1 MPGTRQAQEAVI
13 QGHIPQ
19 TARVDRRKVQ
29 APTVSYKGSPEWKP
43 IEGTP
48 LAYAANSPYDVL
60 KVGDLHYLCFQAVW
74 FVSKSPQGP
83 WEAADKVPGEIY
95 QIPPSAP
102 VYETTYVYVYDTDPD
117 WVTYGYLPG
126 YHGTYYAWGVMA
138 YGTGW
143 YYSPYLYDDGYWPYA
158 NTYGSGSWYN
168 SNTGTY
174 GRSAV
179 AYGPYGGAGR
189 AAAYNPTTG
198 TYARGAAAYGEYQS
212 RGLGR
217 GVQPPNGD
225 LRAHRA
231 RQQRLRAL
239 GGTTA
244 VVRGDD
250 WVNTARVSGGAGSA
264 AAVRTSSGES
274 AAVAR
279 GDNNVYVGKD
289 GQVYRRTDSGWDRYD
304 GGQWSG
310 AASRVDPG
318 TVQDLN
324 READV
329 RASGASRASQSQ
341 AWRGSGGGSG
351 YGGGAGGGGG
361 GMRGGGGGRRR

>member
-1 MPGTRQAQEAVI
+1 MI
-13 QGHIPQ
+13 LGHIPQ
-19 TARVDRRKVQ
+19 TARVDRRKIQ

-60 KVGDLHYLCFQAVW
+60 KIGDLYYLCFQAVW

-83 WEAADKVPGEIY
+83 WEVADKVPGEVY
-95 QIPPSAP
+95 QIPPSVP

-126 YHGTYYAWGVMA
+126 YYGTYYAWGVMA

-143 YYSPYLYDDGYWPYA
+143 YYAPYIYDDGYWPYA
-158 NTYGSGSWYN
+158 NTYGVGSWYN

-212 RGLGR
+212 RAWAEAYNPRTGTSARTAQGSNVYGR
-217 GVQPPNGD
+217 W
-225 LRAHRA
+225 
-231 RQQRLRAL
+231 
-239 GGTTA
+239 GTTA

-264 AAVRTSSGES
+264 AGVRTSSGES
-274 AAVAR
+274 AAVVR

-289 GQVYRRTDSGWDRYD
+289 GQVYRRTDSGQWDRYD

-318 TVQDLN
+318 TIQDLN

-329 RASGASRASQSQ
+329 RAAGASQASQSQ
-341 AWRGSGGGSG
+341 AWRGSSGSSGARAGGMSG
-351 YGGGAGGGGG
+351 GGGGG
-361 GMRGGGGGRRR
+361 GMRGGGGGRGGGRR